1 MICHAVSGFETKPD
15 RIGAGSISGVSYV
28 APAADV
34 AILLVITAGF
44 AYGSTPLAVLFAW
57 AIYFLFLN
65 ANYQFSKYTGSAS
78 GYYGYVAKSM
88 GNRAGFI
95 TALWYVMF
103 QFFSLAAFGLLGFAT
118 FLYYVSPS
126 LEHIPYIWIAFVAVV
141 AFFTFYLGYRGLRP
155 SLNYSMISA
164 SIEIGF
170 LIVMGIIIAIRVG
183 SGNTLNVFTLKP
195 IGGNFSLLFFAMI
208 FSIPLFAGSGTVIT
222 LAEETKGSIR
232 TIRRSIWISMIV
244 LLAALLIPAYALTV
258 GYGVANMPSFS
269 TLPDPG
275 VIIFERYGG
284 IAAGIILIVLTVNSY
299 LSSNVSLMSS
309 VSRVIYSLGRDGVLP
324 EGVTRTHPMHHSP
337 YISVMILEIGGIVIA
352 IIPSIFYGPFEGAL
366 ILFSINIFALL
377 FTHLLVNAS
386 LPIYIRK
393 NGLRMNAVT
402 HMVLPLLSIIAGA
415 VIIYYSAFTSITEGN
430 PITAAVIIGLAY
442 VLFAVIFGYTYGTM
456 RPERITDIGKFA
468 VEET

>member
-1 MICHAVSGFETKPD
+1 MA
-15 RIGAGSISGVSYV
+15 
-28 APAADV
+28 APHW
-34 AILLVITAGF
+34 LF
-44 AYGSTPLAVLFAW
+44 FFAW

-78 GYYGYVAKSM
+78 GYYGYVARTIGK
-88 GNRAGFI
+88 RAGFV

-126 LEHIPYIWIAFVAVV
+126 LSNIPYIWIAFVALV

-170 LIVMGIIIAIRVG
+170 LIVMGIIIAIREG
-183 SGNTLNVFTLKP
+183 SGNSFSVFTLAP

-232 TIRRSIWISMIV
+232 TLRRSIWVSMLV

-258 GYGVANMPSFS
+258 GYGISNMASFS
-269 TLPDPG
+269 SLPDPG

-284 IAAGIILIVLTVNSY
+284 LAAGVILIVLTVNSY

-324 EGVTRTHPMHHSP
+324 EKVTEMHPTHRSP
-337 YISVMILEIGGIVIA
+337 YISVMLLEIGGIIVA
-352 IIPSIFYGPFEGAL
+352 IIPSLAYGPFEGAL
-366 ILFSINIFALL
+366 ILFSINIFALI
-377 FTHLLVNAS
+377 FT
-386 LPIYIRK
+386 
-393 NGLRMNAVT
+393 
-402 HMVLPLLSIIAGA
+402 
-415 VIIYYSAFTSITEGN
+415 
-430 PITAAVIIGLAY
+430 
-442 VLFAVIFGYTYGTM
+442 
-456 RPERITDIGKFA
+456 
-468 VEET
+468 

>member
-1 MICHAVSGFETKPD
+1 MQSQGLKPNQ
-15 RIGAGSISGVSYV
+15 IGLAQAIFHGVSYV

-34 AILLVITAGF
+34 AIILVITAGF
-44 AYGSTPLAVLFAW
+44 AAGSTPLAVLFAW
-57 AIYFLFLN
+57 AVYFLFLN
-65 ANYQFSKYTGSAS
+65 ANYQLSKYTGSAS

-126 LEHIPYIWIAFVAVV
+126 LERIPYIWIAFVAVV

-170 LIVMGIIIAIRVG
+170 LIIMSLIIAIRAG
-183 SGNTLNVFTLKP
+183 PANTFSVFTLKP
-195 IGGNFSLLFFAMI
+195 INGDFSLLFFAMI

-222 LAEETKGSIR
+222 LAEETRGSIR
-232 TIRRSIWISMIV
+232 TIRRSIWISMLV
-244 LLAALLIPAYALTV
+244 LLAALLLPAYALTV
-258 GYGVANMPSFS
+258 GFGVPNMSSFS
-269 TLPDPG
+269 SLPDPG
-275 VIIFERYGG
+275 VIISERYGG

-324 EGVTRTHPMHHSP
+324 ESVTKMHPTHHSP
-337 YISVMILEIGGIVIA
+337 YISVLLLEIGGIIIA
-352 IIPSIFYGPFEGAL
+352 IVPSLVYGPFEGAL

-386 LPIYIRK
+386 LPIYVRK
-393 NGLRMNAVT
+393 MRLKLNALS
-402 HMVLPLLSIIAGA
+402 HIVLPALSIVAGT
-415 VIIYYSAFTSITEGN
+415 VVIYYSAVTSITEGN

-442 VLFAVIFGYTYGTM
+442 VLFATIFGFAYGSM
-456 RPERITDIGKFA
+456 KPEKISEIGKFA

>member
-1 MICHAVSGFETKPD
+1 MYQLGLKPNQ
-15 RIGAGSISGVSYV
+15 IGLAQAIFQGVSYV

-34 AILLVITAGF
+34 AILLVITAGY

-78 GYYGYVAKSM
+78 GYYGYVARTIGK
-88 GNRAGFI
+88 RAGFV

-126 LEHIPYIWIAFVAVV
+126 LANIPYIWIAFVALV

-170 LIVMGIIIAIRVG
+170 LIVMGIIIAIRAG
-183 SGNTLNVFTLKP
+183 SGNSFSVFTLAP

-232 TIRRSIWISMIV
+232 TIRRSIWVSMLV

-258 GYGVANMPSFS
+258 GYGISNMASFS
-269 TLPDPG
+269 SLPDPG

-284 IAAGIILIVLTVNSY
+284 LAAGVILIVLTVNSY

-324 EGVTRTHPMHHSP
+324 EKVTEMHPTHRSP
-337 YISVMILEIGGIVIA
+337 YISVMLLEIGGIIVA
-352 IIPSIFYGPFEGAL
+352 IIPSLAYGPFEGAL
-366 ILFSINIFALL
+366 ILFSINIFALI
-377 FTHLLVNAS
+377 FTHILVNAS
-386 LPIYIRK
+386 LPVYVRK
-393 NGLRMNAVT
+393 MRFKMNVLT
-402 HMVLPLLSIIAGA
+402 HFILPVLSIVAA
-415 VIIYYSAFTSITEGN
+415 SVIIYYSAVESITEGN

-442 VLFAVIFGYTYGTM
+442 VLAASLVGYIYGSL
-456 RPERITDIGKFA
+456 RPERIKNIGKFE
-468 VEET
+468 VEEA